1 VLSGVGMKSS
11 RAGEVASSCAGR
23 DSGGESVTGGACACI
38 GSGTGTGA
46 GAGACWK
53 VYGSG

>member
-1 VLSGVGMKSS
+1 VLSGVGIKSS

-38 GSGTGTGA
+38 GSGAGTGA

-53 VYGSG
+53 EFRSG